1 MKFLNIRNWKIITL
15 INVNFINTRNL
26 QKTLPVP
33 KHEIETQFEKGNIYK
48 IVDKF
53 IMS

>member
-1 MKFLNIRNWKIITL
+1 MKFLNIRSWKVISL
-15 INVNFINTRNL
+15 ININFINTRNL

-33 KHEIETQFEKGNIYK
+33 KHEDETQFEKGKRYK
-48 IVDKF
+48 S

>member
-1 MKFLNIRNWKIITL
+1 MKLLYIRNWKIISL

-48 IVDKF
+48 FKDKF
-53 IMS
+53 II